1 MFLHEIIKLS
11 EKIQSHDQ
19 YPFNIPT
26 IKHLDRISLNK
37 NVTFFVGENGSGKST
52 LLEAIAYQCGFN
64 TSGGSRNNQYELV
77 SSEAK
82 LGNFIRLSW
91 MPKST
96 MVFSLEQ
103 NHFIILLLISMN
115 WQEKI
120 VEYINTMEGNRYTNN
135 RMGNLSCHYLG
146 IVSVNGGYIF

>member
-1 MFLHEIIKLS
+1 
-11 EKIQSHDQ
+11 
-19 YPFNIPT
+19 
-26 IKHLDRISLNK
+26 
-37 NVTFFVGENGSGKST
+37 